1 MNDSLTKSAKIVLKQ
16 SQFLLSKVDGNFLLR
31 NINLGDHLK
40 KNLTSIFEPLD
51 SLKSCPIFD
60 KLALPVISMVSFEN
74 IYFWPKILPF
84 LDPPFLKL
92 HNRSDI
98 KV

>member
-40 KNLTSIFEPLD
+40 KNLIFEPLYYQD
-51 SLKSCPIFD
+51 HSH
-60 KLALPVISMVSFEN
+60 
-74 IYFWPKILPF
+74 FWT
-84 LDPPFLKL
+84 
-92 HNRSDI
+92 N
-98 KV
+98 